1 MFVICGMVFIFSA
14 WKLYRYHV
22 SYQEAENI
30 YTKIREQAEIKK
42 KNEER
47 TIDFTRLKKMNSDV
61 VGWIYIPGTNIDYPI
76 VQGKDNEE
84 YLHKTFDGKKNSS
97 GTIFMDQKG
106 KKDFTADNNVI
117 YGHHMKNGTMFADLL
132 KFRQESFVKKNR
144 YIFLYTLNQ
153 RKKLQ
158 VVSAY
163 AGEAKGE
170 IPISFA
176 NRKDQQAYLKKV
188 CSKSQVSIAMKK
200 NQEETVKRIYT
211 FVTCSYE
218 KEDYRTFVYA
228 VETSDE

>member
-1 MFVICGMVFIFSA
+1 MVFIFSA

-61 VGWIYIPGTNIDYPI
+61 IGWIYIPGTNIDYPI

-84 YLHKTFDGKKNSS
+84 YLHKTFEGKKNSS
-97 GTIFMDQKG
+97 GTIFMDQKC

-144 YIFLYTLNQ
+144 YIFLYTPNQ

-188 CSKSQVSIAMKK
+188 RSKSQVSIAMKK